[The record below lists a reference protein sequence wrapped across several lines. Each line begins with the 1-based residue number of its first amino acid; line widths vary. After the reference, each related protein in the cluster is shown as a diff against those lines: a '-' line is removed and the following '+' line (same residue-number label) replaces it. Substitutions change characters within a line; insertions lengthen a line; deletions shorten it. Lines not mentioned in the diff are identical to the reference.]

1 MNITFGIHEAFSE
14 LHIAQCNPTPRFNYM
29 LTNTLDVTFF
39 SSDNLVSVWSLS
51 QVLYTQLHTQI
62 IYTIPNEL
70 KLSNLNIKVLINF

>member
-39 SSDNLVSVWSLS
+39 HLTILFLCGLSLKYS
-51 QVLYTQLHTQI
+51 THNCTHKLFTPYQMSLNCQI
-62 IYTIPNEL
+62 
-70 KLSNLNIKVLINF
+70 